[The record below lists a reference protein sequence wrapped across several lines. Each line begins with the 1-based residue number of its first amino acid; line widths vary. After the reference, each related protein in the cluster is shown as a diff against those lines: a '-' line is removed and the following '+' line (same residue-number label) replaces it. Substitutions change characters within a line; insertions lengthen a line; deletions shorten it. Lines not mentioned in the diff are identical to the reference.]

1 MSLVKNTGVAENRVC
16 FPSLKRRPEE
26 LLARLSYLGELD
38 TGLLHRAHQ
47 RGRIIYMF
55 HCLAEN
61 IHSCLI
67 WLMTPAQISSW
78 CDRSTVRIIKV
89 LWWSTGPYW
98 IFFKGMNVIIYF
110 WQQKFSTSFCSFYIS
125 TNHTQN
131 RCIIKTWL
139 YSLLKMNISVTNWTV
154 TLVVSLLVNLRVTRR
169 AI

>member
-26 LLARLSYLGELD
+26 LLARLSYLGKLD

-78 CDRSTVRIIKV
+78 CDRSMVRIIKV

-98 IFFKGMNVIIYF
+98 IFFSRNERYNIFLAIKILYIILQLLY
-110 WQQKFSTSFCSFYIS
+110 QHKS
-125 TNHTQN
+125 HTKQMHYKKHGFIHFLKWIY
-131 RCIIKTWL
+131 RSQIEQWL
-139 YSLLKMNISVTNWTV
+139 WWYHC
-154 TLVVSLLVNLRVTRR
+154 
-169 AI
+169 